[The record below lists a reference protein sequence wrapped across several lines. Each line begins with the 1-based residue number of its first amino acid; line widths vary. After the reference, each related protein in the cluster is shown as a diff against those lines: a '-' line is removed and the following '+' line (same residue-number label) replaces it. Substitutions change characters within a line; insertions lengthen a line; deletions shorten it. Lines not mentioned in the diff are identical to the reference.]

1 MIGLRRLISGIF
13 FILSLVTI
21 IGMIILMNDLLSG
34 VGMHIN
40 WDGFISLLEN
50 GEPKQILSAFT
61 ALMYGVFLLLG
72 TPIIVL
78 LVSMISLTMKDKD

>member
-1 MIGLRRLISGIF
+1 MVGLRRLISGIF

-21 IGMIILMNDLLSG
+21 IGMIILMNDLLNG
-34 VGMHIN
+34 VGMHIT
-40 WDGFISLLEN
+40 WTEFMAVLEN
-50 GEPKQILSAFT
+50 NNPKQILSAFT
-61 ALMYGVFLLLG
+61 ALMYGIFLLLG